1 MAKISY
7 NKKLLKS
14 SVRILSPPN
23 PSEARPQDFKF
34 RTILTTPSIISIS
47 LYRRSQLNK
56 RKKRDDDLMLEQPSS
71 QKKRRRLE
79 EGEAEG
85 GNGNKAEVNGDAPL
99 LQEKEAPITLEFEG
113 IQVSLAPVQDGGG
126 GVQLEE
132 NEPLFDFPLANELL
146 PQLNANIDPE
156 LEENEVFPNLSHSI
170 TERIRALLERDAANS
185 PSLGVKCD

>member
-1 MAKISY
+1 MF
-7 NKKLLKS
+7 S
-14 SVRILSPPN
+14 SKWRFLSPMILG
-23 PSEARPQDFKF
+23 
-34 RTILTTPSIISIS
+34 TILTALSILSIS

-56 RKKRDDDLMLEQPSS
+56 RKKRDDGLMLEQPSS

-85 GNGNKAEVNGDAPL
+85 GNGNKAEGNGDAPL

-113 IQVSLAPVQDGGG
+113 IQVSLAPVQDGGE
-126 GVQLEE
+126 VQLEE
-132 NEPLFDFPLANELL
+132 NDPPFDFPLANELL
-146 PQLNANIDPE
+146 PQLNANLDPE

-170 TERIRALLERDAANS
+170 TERIWALLEGDAANS